1 MSPPPAALDVAGEVT
16 ALFENQTVTITAQH
30 DTILVDMPMM
40 RPRWAV
46 TWRRAGRR
54 TDREARLRRLGAML
68 EFTGLTV
75 QFRLAGT
82 TVADLGAKAHPG
94 WLSWILG
101 VRPMGVKPRA
111 VLPLIRAA
119 LRRPS

>member
-1 MSPPPAALDVAGEVT
+1 MSSSPAALDVVGEVT
-16 ALFENQTVTITAQH
+16 ALLEDQTVTITARH
-30 DTILVDMPMM
+30 DAIVVDLPTV
-40 RPRWAV
+40 RPPWAAA
-46 TWRRAGRR
+46 WRRVGRR
-54 TDREARLRRLGAML
+54 TNRETRLRRVSAML

-82 TVADLGAKAHPG
+82 TVANLGAKAHPG

-101 VRPMGVKPRA
+101 VRPMEVSPSA

-119 LRRPS
+119 LRRRL